1 MGGSSRTTSL
11 RDALVAAVRAG
22 HDTDTVAAI
31 TGSLAGAMYGGS
43 AVPFS
48 WRRRLHGWPGLR
60 GRDLARL
67 AVLSVRGGQDDA
79 QGWPSG
85 ESLATYA
92 GASTVTVEHPDD
104 PGVLLGA
111 VGALR
116 PGVAGAV
123 VSLCRLGINQVPLHG
138 VAPADH
144 TEAWI
149 IDIDGANIDLPSAIR
164 DAADAVRILRS
175 EGKAVLLHCVHA
187 ETRTPI
193 VAAAYGSMKTGS
205 SPSEALQRVL
215 AVLPSAR
222 PRPSFRAALGTALQ
236 A

>member
-1 MGGSSRTTSL
+1 
-11 RDALVAAVRAG
+11 
-22 HDTDTVAAI
+22 
-31 TGSLAGAMYGGS
+31 
-43 AVPFS
+43 
-48 WRRRLHGWPGLR
+48 
-60 GRDLARL
+60 
-67 AVLSVRGGQDDA
+67 
-79 QGWPSG
+79 
-85 ESLATYA
+85 
-92 GASTVTVEHPDD
+92 
-104 PGVLLGA
+104 
-111 VGALR
+111 
-116 PGVAGAV
+116 
-123 VSLCRLGINQVPLHG
+123 VPLHG